1 MLDEDDI
8 TLITVPGWGNS
19 GAEHWQTAWE
29 RSYPLARRVEQGDWL
44 YPECEAWVDG
54 IRRTLEQV
62 PGRWMLAAHSLA
74 AMRRRRLRT
83 LSLREQKR
91 LQGLLLGAPPCRS
104 ARRGRAPAANCRRTR
119 PCPLSPALTRRR
131 CACPRRPYWW
141 PVATT
146 CSATWPR
153 PKRWRKPGAVLGR
166 RRRAWTPGQRR
177 AAGAVALRPGFAAG
191 TDAGLSGL
199 SAQPAAPDRCTIRSR
214 SRGRAGRPRSRHGS
228 SPADYGRR

>member
-74 AMRRRRLRT
+74 AMRRRLGCGRCPCASRSGCKGCCWWRRRPADQRGAGARQRRT
-83 LSLREQKR
+83 A
-91 LQGLLLGAPPCRS
+91 G
-104 ARRGRAPAANCRRTR
+104 GRAPARFRR
-119 PCPLSPALTRRR
+119 L
-131 CACPRRPYWW
+131 
-141 PVATT
+141 
-146 CSATWPR
+146 
-153 PKRWRKPGAVLGR
+153 
-166 RRRAWTPGQRR
+166 
-177 AAGAVALRPGFAAG
+177 
-191 TDAGLSGL
+191 
-199 SAQPAAPDRCTIRSR
+199 
-214 SRGRAGRPRSRHGS
+214 
-228 SPADYGRR
+228 

>member
-62 PGRWMLAAHSLA
+62 PGRWMLAAHSLGCHA
-74 AMRRRRLRT
+74 AAAWLRT

-91 LQGLLLGAPPCRS
+91 LQGLLLVAPPALPIS
-104 ARRGRAPAANCRRTR
+104 EARAR

-153 PKRWRKPGAVLGR
+153 PKRWRKPGAVP
-166 RRRAWTPGQRR
+166 WSTPARMD
-177 AAGAVALRPGFAAG
+177 
-191 TDAGLSGL
+191 TW
-199 SAQPAAPDRCTIRSR
+199 AAP
-214 SRGRAGRPRSRHGS
+214 RGWGS
-228 SPADYGRR
+228 GASARICCRN